1 LNRQK
6 DAAVRCS
13 RELSSGTFSR
23 TAADHD
29 GLRLLAARKT
39 HGPDS
44 AALQRY
50 RPGLER
56 VSAESDEFLWVT
68 REFWQRPDEIP
79 VRARTWVALIA
90 NAATVSWSTVA
101 ARHWAPRV
109 KLTNSVIGA

>member
-1 LNRQK
+1 M
-6 DAAVRCS
+6 RCS
-13 RELSSGTFSR
+13 RELSSGPFSR

-44 AALQRY
+44 AAMQRY

-56 VSAESDEFLWVT
+56 VSAESDEFLWVM
-68 REFWQRPDEIP
+68 REFSQRPDEIS

-90 NAATVSWSTVA
+90 TATVSWFTVA